1 VPAADAAAGTSST
14 LTQLAQLMPIN
25 IDSCDLDAVAKF
37 ASSGAIQDA
46 TTCPFYVAQAATNG
60 DDRYQDLIFDATQY
74 TKRNLG
80 GGEIDLADPDL
91 LLNMAMDKLAVNLG
105 AKLLELIPGSVHTEV
120 DIRQSYNTQESIA
133 RARRLVQM
141 YKEMGI
147 DKDRVVIKLAG
158 TWEGI
163 QAARALEKEGIRTN
177 ITLVFSFLQVAAA
190 AQAGCFTVSPFPGR
204 ILDWCTTKSGR
215 SSYIPAAD
223 PGVLSTKRMYAYLK
237 KYGYDTIC
245 MPASFRSSTGGG
257 GTNGA
262 NGVSMDPVAE
272 LDQVLALVGVDQMT
286 LPVRLLE
293 ILSTTNV
300 PVTMQVDAKEEAAVC
315 CDPDFT
321 LTKETWDLYIPSD
334 PCVMDKFEEGLRMF
348 KSDTEKIRSIFMDQW

>member
-1 VPAADAAAGTSST
+1 
-14 LTQLAQLMPIN
+14 
-25 IDSCDLDAVAKF
+25 
-37 ASSGAIQDA
+37 
-46 TTCPFYVAQAATNG
+46 
-60 DDRYQDLIFDATQY
+60 
-74 TKRNLG
+74 
-80 GGEIDLADPDL
+80 
-91 LLNMAMDKLAVNLG
+91 
-105 AKLLELIPGSVHTEV
+105 
-120 DIRQSYNTQESIA
+120 
-133 RARRLVQM
+133 
-141 YKEMGI
+141 
-147 DKDRVVIKLAG
+147 
-158 TWEGI
+158 
-163 QAARALEKEGIRTN
+163 
-177 ITLVFSFLQVAAA
+177 
-190 AQAGCFTVSPFPGR
+190 
-204 ILDWCTTKSGR
+204 
-215 SSYIPAAD
+215 
-223 PGVLSTKRMYAYLK
+223 MYAYLK